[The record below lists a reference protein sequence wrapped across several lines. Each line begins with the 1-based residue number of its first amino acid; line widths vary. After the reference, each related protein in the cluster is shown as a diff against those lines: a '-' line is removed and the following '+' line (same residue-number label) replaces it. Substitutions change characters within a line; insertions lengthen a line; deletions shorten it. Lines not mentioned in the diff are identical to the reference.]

1 VFVDQGTGG
10 GRHHS
15 LGYLG
20 QDGYIHLFWALS
32 RYSGPIISVRSFFS
46 SRFLQLSDLRQSSM
60 ISACDPHHSIRPG
73 SYSSSV
79 KQSSSR
85 CTTVRP
91 RIPFPSF
98 ERRILVVGVSLASLA
113 SIRNTSTTSEP
124 CRNHQCHPSLI
135 LWSPIL
141 AHQMPS
147 TKPRDPHIPSALYHE
162 YQRSPNIMPAYS
174 VAHAIHLRRP
184 ITQAYSRISSL
195 PAPCIPT
202 SPTSLSVFTVFIET
216 LVVPLPSF
224 SRGIHSNTPHSS

>member
-1 VFVDQGTGG
+1 
-10 GRHHS
+10 
-15 LGYLG
+15 
-20 QDGYIHLFWALS
+20 
-32 RYSGPIISVRSFFS
+32 
-46 SRFLQLSDLRQSSM
+46 M

-85 CTTVRP
+85 CTTVRL
-91 RIPFPSF
+91 RRPFPSF
-98 ERRILVVGVSLASLA
+98 ERRILVVAVSLASLA

-124 CRNHQCHPSLI
+124 CRNHQYHPSLI

-162 YQRSPNIMPAYS
+162 YQRSPNIMPAYF
-174 VAHAIHLRRP
+174 VAHAIHLRRT

-195 PAPCIPT
+195 PRLAFLPAQRRFPSSPCSSKRLSSLYQVFQGESIRILRILPAT
-202 SPTSLSVFTVFIET
+202 SDYLTPIITVIITSSAKLSEPSPIT
-216 LVVPLPSF
+216 LLYTGPPVPAKVYVEA
-224 SRGIHSNTPHSS
+224 